1 MRNNFLANYKEND
14 GEHSKFSPLIQA
26 CIEDSIEDVT
36 IYIQQGCNPN
46 IINSLRISALMIAA
60 RNDNYTIAE
69 ILIKA
74 GAQVNYC
81 AEGLLE
87 ASTALM
93 TAASSNSVETIK
105 VLLRNKAD
113 INQVNDNGM
122 TALMHASKNNNI
134 EAASILLDNHAN
146 IEIKTFDFIKMTA
159 LSYAVTEGHY
169 PMVQFLVENGAKVK
183 PLRLLTKND
192 IHPKMS
198 KWLKA
203 HKWL

>member
-1 MRNNFLANYKEND
+1 MQNNFLANYKENG
-14 GEHSKFSPLIQA
+14 GEHAGFSPLIQA
-26 CIEDSIEDVT
+26 CSEDSIENVT
-36 IYIQQGCNPN
+36 KCIQQGCDPN

-60 RNDNYTIAE
+60 QYDNYTIAE

-74 GAQVNYC
+74 GAEVNYC

-93 TAASSNSVETIK
+93 AAASTNSVETIK
-105 VLLRNKAD
+105 VLLKHKAN
-113 INQVNDNGM
+113 INQVNTNGM
-122 TALMHASKNNNI
+122 TALMHAAKHNNI
-134 EAASILLDNHAN
+134 EAVAILTDNHAD
-146 IEIKTFDFIKMTA
+146 IEIKTFDFIKKTA

-169 PMVQFLVENGAKVK
+169 EMVQFLIKKGAKVK
-183 PLRLLTKND
+183 PLRLLVKNE

-203 HKWL
+203 NKWL